1 MGNNWYLCFLNV
13 EIHWCVPLNHM
24 LNLKATSTIAK
35 KQKQNWESTACFL
48 KAIGKDLFD
57 RIHYYSNFLSEF
69 KEIDQTFSLMSYVKK
84 YITYIYKVCTFTY
97 IYIHIYLYIGI
108 CVTYVSFFLAIV
120 SLLQ

>member
-1 MGNNWYLCFLNV
+1 
-13 EIHWCVPLNHM
+13 M

-57 RIHYYSNFLSEF
+57 RIHYYSNFLSGF

-84 YITYIYKVCTFTY
+84 IYY
-97 IYIHIYLYIGI
+97 IYI
-108 CVTYVSFFLAIV
+108 
-120 SLLQ
+120 